1 MSILVI
7 CVIVLLVLGI
17 IILKGYRPG
26 AKVSRNDY
34 LTKFQGYVNGQK
46 RVIEGRDNSY
56 AVDFN
61 FEGFQFSF
69 EDIEDVGLNNTAYK
83 VMLKHKMDNN
93 LSLGFMEKQINATVR
108 SNILIVSDLPRNI
121 EQDRIRL
128 IVPDQFK
135 DMQIYSDN
143 TEMANKLL
151 DDKKIVSIFLQY
163 KNRDSRGKPL
173 ESLSIT
179 DGVITLQF
187 HNSSILNP
195 SLHTIQSELA
205 NLEYYLDDI
214 MTIAKKLKA

>member
-7 CVIVLLVLGI
+7 CVIVLLILGI

-26 AKVSRNDY
+26 AKVNREEY
-34 LTKFQGYVNGQK
+34 LTKFQGYVNGKK
-46 RVIEGRDNSY
+46 RVIEDRENSY
-56 AVDFN
+56 SIDFN
-61 FEGFQFSF
+61 FEGFQFSL
-69 EDIEDVGLNNTAYK
+69 EDIEDVGLNSTAYK
-83 VMLKHKMDNN
+83 VMLKHKMDNS

-108 SNILIVSDLPRNI
+108 SNILIVSDLPKNV

-135 DMQIYSDN
+135 DMQIYSNN

-151 DDKKIVSIFLQY
+151 DDKKIESIFLQY

-173 ESLSIT
+173 VSLSIT

-195 SLHTIQSELA
+195 SLHAIQSELA

-214 MTIAKKLKA
+214 MTIAKKLKG